1 MSDLSKVIVFQL
13 KNEQY
18 GVDLQQVRSIERL
31 QSVTEVPQSE
41 QFIKGIINL
50 RGEIIP
56 LIDLKERLHGIEA
69 EHLDSTRIL
78 IIQMRNTLVGLIVDA
93 ATDVKDIDSTQIQPA
108 PPLVGGVTK
117 EYLKGV
123 ITIQEKL
130 LILLDLEKILGIEEI
145 EALEEVS
152 LN

>member
-1 MSDLSKVIVFQL
+1 MNELSKVIVFKL
-13 KNEQY
+13 RNEQY
-18 GVDLQQVRSIERL
+18 GVDLQQIRSIERL

-41 QFIKGIINL
+41 NFIKGIINL

-56 LIDLKERLHGIEA
+56 LIDLKERLHGTEA

-78 IIQMRNTLVGLIVDA
+78 IIQIGETLVGLIVDA
-93 ATDVKDIDSTQIQPA
+93 ATDVKDIDASQIQPA
-108 PPLVGGVTK
+108 PPLVGGITK

-123 ITIQEKL
+123 ITIEEKL
-130 LILLDLEKILGIEEI
+130 LILLDLEKILGLDEI

-152 LN
+152 QN